1 MPRLAMV
8 TVVVVVTMLP
18 VMAMGCSEFLQH
30 RLLMLGN
37 DDLKNPPQPSPE
49 RAARH
54 QREDGPRQNNISW
67 IVARNPRQ
75 HCHGKAAQAKTAGGN
90 GDQVWSRVLHHSQCR
105 SAATA
110 PGTAVRGFGPSAAAL
125 KRSAQQHRDFLE
137 VLEISDAGRSGI
149 ASDLPPGGPATATLP
164 IGSKPALPEIRLSA
178 RRAPIRPGE
187 TNCLARCP
195 PALPDRW
202 SGSSAAP
209 PPHAAPRAR
218 RPSQP
223 LHPAWSESIDRA

>member
-1 MPRLAMV
+1 MV

-37 DDLKNPPQPSPE
+37 DDLKDPPQTSPE

-54 QREDGPRQNNISW
+54 QRKDRPRQHNISW
-67 IVARNPRQ
+67 IVACNPRQ
-75 HCHGKAAQAKTAGGN
+75 HCHGKAAQAKTTGGN
-90 GDQVWSRVLHHSQCR
+90 GDQVGSRVLHHSQCR

-149 ASDLPPGGPATATLP
+149 ASDLPTWRTCHCHAAEREQTGAPRDQTFGPSSTNP
-164 IGSKPALPEIRLSA
+164 A
-178 RRAPIRPGE
+178 RRDE
-187 TNCLARCP
+187 
-195 PALPDRW
+195 LPC
-202 SGSSAAP
+202 SMSAGT
-209 PPHAAPRAR
+209 
-218 RPSQP
+218 S
-223 LHPAWSESIDRA
+223 